1 MSNVIPIAEKI
12 EQSVTNQSTITF
24 EHPLNETIRLCLLLE
39 QLFQQAEADIQLVNT
54 TAQANHAMDTLIK
67 IMHVVDRPDLKGK
80 LSKCLSQQ
88 AIALSQL
95 ENNPNVDQSKLGK
108 LLQEMDQIA
117 DQLHAQHNK
126 FGLLLKE
133 NPVLK
138 AIAQH
143 ASSPG
148 GAAYFNAPLYLLW
161 LQQPNKEKQRTLQTW
176 LGTFSLIHRT
186 TSILLRIIRNNQGM
200 QSHEA
205 TKQFFQTNLA
215 TSPVTQL
222 VRVRLP
228 IEANIWPEISVGRH
242 RLAIYFKSGE
252 PSAADT
258 QETVPF
264 ELACCF

>member
-1 MSNVIPIAEKI
+1 MSNVIPISEKI
-12 EQSVTNQSTITF
+12 EQSLASQTTITF

-39 QLFQQAEADIQLVNT
+39 QLFQQAQADIQLINT

-95 ENNPNVDQSKLGK
+95 ENNPNVDQAKLGK
-108 LLQEMDQIA
+108 LLHEMDQIA

-126 FGLLLKE
+126 FGTLLKD
-133 NPVLK
+133 NPILK
-138 AIAQH
+138 VIAQH

-148 GAAYFNAPLYLLW
+148 GAAYFNTPLYLLW
-161 LQQPNKEKQRTLQTW
+161 LQKPHKEKQRTLQTW
-176 LGTFSLIHRT
+176 LATFSLIHRT
-186 TSILLRIIRNNQGM
+186 IEILLRIIRNNQVM

-205 TKQFFQTNLA
+205 QKHFFQTNLA

-222 VRVRLP
+222 IRVQLP
-228 IEANIWPEISVGRH
+228 IDANVWPEISVGRH
-242 RLAIYFKSGE
+242 RLAIYFKPGDTNGCE
-252 PSAADT
+252 IDSALI
-258 QETVPF
+258 F
-264 ELACCF
+264 GLACCF